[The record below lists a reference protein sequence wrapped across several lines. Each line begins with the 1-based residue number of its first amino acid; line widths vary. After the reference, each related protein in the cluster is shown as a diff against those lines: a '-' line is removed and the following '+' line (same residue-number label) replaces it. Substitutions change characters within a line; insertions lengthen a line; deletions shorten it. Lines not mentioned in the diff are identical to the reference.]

1 MRIYMDN
8 AATTRVDDE
17 VVKAMLPYFTGKYG
31 NASSLHSFGTEAR
44 DAIEK
49 SREMVASLIGAERE
63 EIIFTAGGTESDNIA
78 IKGTAFRE
86 GKGHIITCQIEHPAV
101 MNTCRYLEKKGFD
114 VTYLPVDEY
123 GLVNPGDVEDAIRDD
138 TILITIMHANNE
150 IGTIEPVDEIS
161 RIARGRGVVFHTDA
175 VQTVGKI
182 PVDVKKMG
190 VDMLSLSSHKIYG
203 PKGVGA
209 LYIKKG
215 TKVEP
220 IIHGGGH
227 ERGLRPSTENVPGIV
242 GLGKACEIA
251 GKRME
256 SDVRRLTDMRD
267 RLIKGVLEIEES
279 YLNGHP
285 EKRLPNNAHFRFT
298 AVEGESLLLSLDD
311 KGVAASTGSA
321 CSSKELKP
329 SHVLLAIGLN
339 EVQAHGS
346 LRLTLGRENTREEV
360 DYVVGILP
368 EIVKKLRDMSPLWK
382 ER

>member
-1 MRIYMDN
+1 MDN

-150 IGTIEPVDEIS
+150 IGTIEPADEIS

-279 YLNGHP
+279 YL
-285 EKRLPNNAHFRFT
+285 
-298 AVEGESLLLSLDD
+298 
-311 KGVAASTGSA
+311 
-321 CSSKELKP
+321 
-329 SHVLLAIGLN
+329 
-339 EVQAHGS
+339 
-346 LRLTLGRENTREEV
+346 
-360 DYVVGILP
+360 
-368 EIVKKLRDMSPLWK
+368 
-382 ER
+382 